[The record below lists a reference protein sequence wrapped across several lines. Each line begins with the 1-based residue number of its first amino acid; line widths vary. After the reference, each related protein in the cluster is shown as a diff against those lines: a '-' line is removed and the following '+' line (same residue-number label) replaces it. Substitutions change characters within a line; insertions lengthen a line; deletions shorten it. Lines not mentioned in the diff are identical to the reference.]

1 MAYYNRNLER
11 LKLKRKKLVWLDH
24 GNCAKAFRYGDKVFK
39 EYFSE
44 TEDASRLKPEVF
56 DILRDINDDHFIK
69 LFEIYSDMDLVE
81 LLIYMCNK
89 NLYQNKSDSNFF
101 QVDSYIAKYYLDNPI
116 NVLEDP
122 IDYVLDNFRELDILF
137 DIFTDNGIQT
147 EDMKRENTAMSSN
160 GIVILDPDCFYISK
174 DSKSTLKVKNKENL
188 LHLLKSICCN
198 SVGYY
203 TNYKELKS
211 KINKKLDDICVVEN
225 TDIAYEV
232 QKKLSHVKKP
242 IDYFLK

>member
-69 LFEIYSDMDLVE
+69 LFEIYSDMDLSE
-81 LLIYMCNK
+81 LLVYICD
-89 NLYQNKSDSNFF
+89 KSSF
-101 QVDSYIAKYYLDNPI
+101 QVDSYMAKYYLNNPI
-116 NVLEDP
+116 NVLEEP
-122 IDYVLDNFRELDILF
+122 IDYISDNFRELDILF

-147 EDMKRENTAMSSN
+147 KDVKRLNTAMSSN

-174 DSKSTLKVKNKENL
+174 DSKSKLKIKNKEKL
-188 LHLLKSICCN
+188 LGLFKSICCDSTECYVN
-198 SVGYY
+198 S
-203 TNYKELKS
+203 KELKA
-211 KINKKLDDICVVEN
+211 KINTKTDDICITEN
-225 TDIAYEV
+225 TDIAYEI
-232 QKKLSHVKKP
+232 QKKLSYVKKP
-242 IDYFLK
+242 IDYFRK